1 MTDKTRADAM
11 IWGSFVADAA
21 TMGLHWLY
29 DQNRIRDI
37 APDTPEFVAPNADN
51 FAGVPAFFAHATRR
65 AGDLSQYGEQQLVM
79 LQSLAANGRYDRADY
94 QARFRAHFGYGGGYV
109 GYIDRPT
116 RDTLDNI
123 TAMEKDAL
131 QRSRAVDPNVD
142 DHTHGMM
149 VTKVLAN
156 MAKYSGDTLRQEITA
171 AVRETHDDD
180 KMVGYALKV
189 ADIVAEGFD
198 FPGADDMQLP
208 ALAKL
213 PALVVRHADDP
224 QLMTQVEDA
233 VRVTNNNDTAVS
245 FAKTAAKLLQQ
256 VLATGT
262 IPDLTAL
269 ITGADP
275 VVKQAISKALNRT
288 NETTQTITADIGMSC
303 NLDLGV
309 PSIFHNLATTTGYIA
324 GVRSNIYAGGDNCG
338 RSIVLG
344 ATLGAVY
351 GVPQDWIEQLTR
363 KDAIAAALTT

>member
-29 DQNRIRDI
+29 DQNRIRDV
-37 APDTPEFVAPNADN
+37 APDAPEFVAPNADN

-79 LQSLAANGRYDRADY
+79 LQSLAAQGRYDRADY

-116 RDTLDNI
+116 RDTL
-123 TAMEKDAL
+123 
-131 QRSRAVDPNVD
+131 
-142 DHTHGMM
+142 
-149 VTKVLAN
+149 
-156 MAKYSGDTLRQEITA
+156 
-171 AVRETHDDD
+171 
-180 KMVGYALKV
+180 
-189 ADIVAEGFD
+189 
-198 FPGADDMQLP
+198 
-208 ALAKL
+208 L
-213 PALVVRHADDP
+213 PALVARHADDP
-224 QLMTQVEDA
+224 QLMTHVEDA

-256 VLATGT
+256 VLATGA
-262 IPDLTAL
+262 IPDLTTL
-269 ITGADP
+269 IADADP
-275 VVKQAISKALNRT
+275 VVKEAISTALNRT
-288 NETTQTITADIGMSC
+288 DETTQTITADIGMSC

-344 ATLGAVY
+344 AALGAVY
-351 GVPQDWIEQLTR
+351 GVPQDWIDLLTR
-363 KDAIAAALTT
+363 KDAIAAALTI